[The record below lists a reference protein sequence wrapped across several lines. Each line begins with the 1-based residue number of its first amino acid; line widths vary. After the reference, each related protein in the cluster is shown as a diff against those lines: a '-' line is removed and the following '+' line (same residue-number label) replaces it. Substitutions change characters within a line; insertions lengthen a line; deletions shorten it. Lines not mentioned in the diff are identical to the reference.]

1 MSQGC
6 RPTNPVHPSFSCKE
20 GTITPLHIEALGVI
34 LSVEAD
40 EATEILQAYADV
52 MEIGNIKAINIR
64 DCVTTNTVVEALL
77 IASRIFILHEYLSY
91 RICKDV
97 AEPVRGTLYRQ
108 ARIAARN
115 WGLGSKGQPH
125 LAEESIGRSL
135 SQDLKPNCKHC
146 RLMNYFRLGFF
157 GHFSSPFEPENFPGL
172 QPFLYCPR
180 GQWIQFD
187 GLSPLHLLLFV

>member
-77 IASRIFILHEYLSY
+77 IASRIFILHECLSY

-125 LAEESIGRSL
+125 LAERVDWKVSEPRSKAKLPALQTHELFSTRILWALQFSIRA
-135 SQDLKPNCKHC
+135 
-146 RLMNYFRLGFF
+146 
-157 GHFSSPFEPENFPGL
+157 
-172 QPFLYCPR
+172 
-180 GQWIQFD
+180 
-187 GLSPLHLLLFV
+187 